1 MFMGMMALVFVVAT
15 FPTDARK
22 LDEADDVS
30 FTPPKHLHYGMLPKG
45 VPVPLSGPSKRS
57 SSYSPPPP
65 HRLHYGLLPKGVPVS
80 PPGPSKRTN
89 IPSPPHRLHYG
100 LLPKGVPVSP
110 PGPSKRTNIPSPPH
124 RLHYGLLPKVVPV
137 SPPGPSKRTN
147 IPSPPHRLHYGL
159 LPKGWFLHLGQAKE
173 PIFLLLLIGYIMG
186 CSSLVCDCITWSVQG
201 SCSSVCTEHRL
212 VLRQRKGSG
221 SSIGTQ
227 CRPGEVK
234 MSSYSQQRR
243 ITTINIYIYVFLYFS
258 LPMQF

>member
-45 VPVPLSGPSKRS
+45 VPVPPSGPSKRS
-57 SSYSPPPP
+57 SSYSPP
-65 HRLHYGLLPKGVPVS
+65 
-80 PPGPSKRTN
+80 
-89 IPSPPHRLHYG
+89 PPHRLHYG

-147 IPSPPHRLHYGL
+147 IPSPPPPHWFVIVLHGL
-159 LPKGWFLHLGQAKE
+159 FKGPVPPSAPNIDSFYVNGR
-173 PIFLLLLIGYIMG
+173 G
-186 CSSLVCDCITWSVQG
+186 LVPPSAPNAG
-201 SCSSVCTEHRL
+201 
-212 VLRQRKGSG
+212 
-221 SSIGTQ
+221 
-227 CRPGEVK
+227 PGK
-234 MSSYSQQRR
+234 
-243 ITTINIYIYVFLYFS
+243 
-258 LPMQF
+258 